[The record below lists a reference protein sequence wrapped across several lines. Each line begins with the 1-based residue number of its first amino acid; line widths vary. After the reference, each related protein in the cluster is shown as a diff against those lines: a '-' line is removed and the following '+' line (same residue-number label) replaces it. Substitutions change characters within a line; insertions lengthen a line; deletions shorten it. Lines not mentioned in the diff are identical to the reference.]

1 MYVHPWLKPHQH
13 NLYSAK
19 SQKDS
24 YQKIELFFLS
34 PTVELLS
41 PLLGFYMLFHWTR
54 LLCRLLITF
63 TMAWYFKARRGP
75 AMPFIANTQIMVW
88 NKLNLINSQIR
99 PQVKNT
105 GYLLGNIP
113 LLWHDLLHS
122 LQYAGSFK
130 MTTVTAVRDID
141 AVWWTQ
147 CSTSQSRAFIIH
159 YAIHHHPLNFGVMK
173 I

>member
-1 MYVHPWLKPHQH
+1 MTTYFPPIIHTYVHPWLKPHQH
-13 NLYSAK
+13 NFYSAK

-113 LLWHDLLHS
+113 LLWHDLLHFNFF
-122 LQYAGSFK
+122 LQDFYIHIHIHSMQPWIRFNKRGLF
-130 MTTVTAVRDID
+130 
-141 AVWWTQ
+141 
-147 CSTSQSRAFIIH
+147 SR
-159 YAIHHHPLNFGVMK
+159 YLSVMQGR
-173 I
+173 